1 LRRRPWPD
9 AMPGRVSS
17 AAPLGRQIAPPYCIP
32 ICAEDESEAGEDDDG
47 RLEIMVIRTEA
58 SVPSTPRLA
67 LTRPRSSLAFSRI
80 FYSPSFLDRLQRA
93 DMNANLEKCER
104 RKESGRI
111 RCHHRGCAKQEGFRV
126 DFCSLLERAVASLS
140 LSCCLFAPTAPFS
153 FFSLFLL
160 FLNYIFRVYS
170 NVICK

>member
-1 LRRRPWPD
+1 
-9 AMPGRVSS
+9 MPGRVSS

-80 FYSPSFLDRLQRA
+80 LYSPSFLDRLQRA

-104 RKESGRI
+104 RKEKAEES
-111 RCHHRGCAKQEGFRV
+111 AATTV
-126 DFCSLLERAVASLS
+126 DAQSKRAFVSISAACWSVQSRLYLS
-140 LSCCLFAPTAPFS
+140 PAVFS
-153 FFSLFLL
+153 RPLRRFLFSLYFLL
-160 FLNYIFRVYS
+160 LLNFIFRVYS